1 MVARIKINKAPGLA
15 DLLNG
20 MQELREA
27 VHHEQQKCLQHWQP
41 YLRSSL
47 FLPSATNLAA
57 YIGLRRRD
65 IRELQVQLARFG
77 LSSLGRSE
85 GHVLS
90 TLDAVIQAL
99 RLTQG
104 QAFDS
109 VQAGSLARVMARE
122 ATLLRRHTN
131 LLLGSPPPGRWTRIM
146 VTLPSEAASRY
157 TLVRELM
164 RHGMNCARINCAHDD
179 RSAWRR
185 MVMKVRKAEQ
195 ETGCSCKILVDLAGV
210 KLRTGALAAAPPIL
224 CLKPKKDARGG
235 LRQPAQVILD
245 GSGRPGQP
253 ANYHGVPEPAR
264 LSVPLPW
271 LRRLKPQD
279 LIRFQDVRG
288 KHRELV
294 VHERRSAK
302 AVLALCH
309 ETSYIEPGTPLTHAA
324 KQKPHK
330 RKLEQTLTGQFM
342 PAPLEIVLYPGDL
355 MLLTRQPEA
364 GKPAEKDHAGKL
376 IAPAQIACTP
386 PEIIDQLKAGQ
397 RVWIDDGR
405 IGAEIEAIN
414 DAGALL
420 RVTIARQKGEKL
432 KAEKGL
438 NFPDCDLSLPALTEK
453 DFADLDFVIAH
464 ADLVGYSFVQ
474 DSAGM
479 EHLISALAERGGGRL
494 GIVAK
499 IETRQA
505 VKNLP
510 DIIVQGAGRHP
521 FGVMIARGDLAL
533 EIGYQRLAEMQEEIL
548 WLCEA
553 AHVPVVWATQ
563 VLEKLVKEGIPSRAE
578 ITDAAMSERAECV
591 MLNKGPFILQAMD
604 VLEDVITRMQAHQH
618 KKTAQLRALHW

>member
-1 MVARIKINKAPGLA
+1 MVAMVKINKAPGLA
-15 DLLNG
+15 DLLHR
-20 MQELREA
+20 MQKLREA
-27 VHHEQQKCLQHWQP
+27 VYQEQQKCLLHWQP
-41 YLRSSL
+41 YLHSSL
-47 FLPSATNLAA
+47 FLPSAANLAA

-99 RLTQG
+99 RLTHG
-104 QAFDS
+104 QAVDS
-109 VQAGSLARVMARE
+109 VQAADLARVMTRE
-122 ATLLRRHTN
+122 TTLLRRHTN

-157 TLVRELM
+157 TLVRELI

-185 MVMKVRKAEQ
+185 MVMQVRKAEQ

-253 ANYHGVPEPAR
+253 ANYHGIPEPAR
-264 LSVPLPW
+264 LSVPLSW

-279 LIRFQDVRG
+279 IVRFQDVRG
-288 KHRELV
+288 KHRALV
-294 VHERRSAK
+294 VHGRRSAR
-302 AVLALCH
+302 AVLAFCH
-309 ETSYIEPGTPLTHAA
+309 ETSYIEPGTPLTHVA
-324 KQKPHK
+324 KQKQHK
-330 RKLEQTLTGQFM
+330 RKLEQTLTGRFM
-342 PAPLEIVLYPGDL
+342 PVPQEIILYPGDL
-355 MLLTRQPEA
+355 VLLTRQSET

-453 DFADLDFVIAH
+453 DFSDLDFAIAH
-464 ADLVGYSFVQ
+464 ADIVGYSFVQ

-479 EHLISALAERGGGRL
+479 EQLVSALAERGGGRL
-494 GIVAK
+494 SIVAK

-553 AHVPVVWATQ
+553 AHVPVIWATQ
-563 VLEKLVKEGIPSRAE
+563 VLERLVKEGVPSRAE

-591 MLNKGPFILQAMD
+591 MLNKGPFLLKAMD
-604 VLEDVITRMQAHQH
+604 VLDDVITRMQAHQH